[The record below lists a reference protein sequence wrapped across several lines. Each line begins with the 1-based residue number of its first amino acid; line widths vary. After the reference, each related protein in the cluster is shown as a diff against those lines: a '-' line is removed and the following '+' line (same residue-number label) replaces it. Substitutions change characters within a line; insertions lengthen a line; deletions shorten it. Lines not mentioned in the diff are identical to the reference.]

1 MNTFKCTQC
10 DTVGLTD
17 GFIED
22 AGEHSR
28 GYARWIEGALERGVF
43 GGAKR
48 MGRPRWQIEAYRCPK
63 CGHLE
68 LFASNQV

>member
-1 MNTFKCTQC
+1 MNNYRCTQC
-10 DTVGLTD
+10 GTVGLTD

-22 AGEHSR
+22 AGDHSR
-28 GYARWIEGALERGVF
+28 GYASWIEGALERGFF

-48 MGRPRWQIEAYRCPK
+48 RGRTRWQIAAFRCPV

-68 LFASNQV
+68 LFATEMV